1 LTQETIELRS
11 EEVRVIYRTPQV
23 LALSVPPGVLCFAA
37 LSLRVPLAPLIG
49 WGLALLL
56 CLGGRYLLWR
66 GYQNRRPGVAEA
78 ARWGRRYAFGAFA
91 SGAVWGALA
100 AVILLT
106 DDVLY
111 HGLVLAVLAGMA
123 AGGVAAYAAFLPA
136 LYAFL
141 LPLALPLALVFAFHG
156 GVVYET
162 LAAGTVIFMINV
174 GALAR
179 GLNRAFRE
187 SLELRLEKARLAV
200 ELEGARDA
208 AEAAGRAKT
217 DFLAHMSHEIRTP
230 MNGII
235 GMNRLLL
242 STELDATQRVYAD
255 AVASSAQSLL
265 TIIND
270 VLDVS
275 KLEAG
280 RVELES
286 IDFDLE
292 RVVRDA
298 VDLLAPKADEKGLD
312 LVADLAP
319 EACRRFRGDPTRLKQ
334 ILLNLVGNAIKFTS
348 TGSVRVELRQR
359 GETPEG
365 ARLDFGVI
373 DTGIGISSAARP
385 RLFQRFYQADGTI
398 ARRFGGTGLGLAICR
413 ELVELMGGE
422 IGVESEEWRGS
433 TFRFSL
439 TLPRASTTAEPPP
452 SRPPRRRPPAGKSRK
467 HILIAEDDPTNQA
480 IARAVLEAAGC
491 VVDVVDNGV
500 DAVAALDRQ
509 RYDLVL
515 MDIQMPRMDG
525 AEATQR
531 IRSRG
536 GAAASMP
543 IIAVTAHA
551 MAGARQEYLRGGMDD
566 YVSKPYA
573 ADDLVAVIERW
584 TGAAPL
590 PRRVAETVPPMVSE
604 TRLLDLAEIMPK
616 ADLEALVETWR
627 HGTVERLSRI
637 EACAVA
643 GDLGGTER
651 DAHDLASSAGNI
663 GASRLESLG
672 RQLEDACRR
681 GDLPGARALA
691 IELHA
696 AAAPAFDAVAQRIRK
711 RRPETSAA

>member
-66 GYQNRRPGVAEA
+66 GYQNRRPGAAEA

-100 AVILLT
+100 AVIPLT

-123 AGGVAAYAAFLPA
+123 AGAVAAYAAFLPA

-242 STELDATQRVYAD
+242 GTELDATQRVYAD

-373 DTGIGISSAARP
+373 DTGIGISSEARP

-439 TLPRASTTAEPPP
+439 TLPRASNTVEPPSP
-452 SRPPRRRPPAGKSRK
+452 PPRRRPPAGKSRK
-467 HILIAEDDPTNQA
+467 HVLVAEDDPTNQA

-491 VVDVVDNGV
+491 VVHVVDNGV

-509 RYDLVL
+509 RYDLAL
-515 MDIQMPRMDG
+515 MDIQMPRMG
-525 AEATQR
+525 GVEATQR

-584 TGAAPL
+584 TGAALL

-651 DAHDLASSAGNI
+651 DAHDLASSAGNM

-672 RQLEDACRR
+672 RRLEDACRR
-681 GDLPGARALA
+681 RDLPGARALA

-696 AAAPAFDAVAQRIRK
+696 AAAAAFDAVAQRVRK